1 IDTMDA
7 TMGMDTT
14 PDTGLPDEL
23 AAALERLGVERRDEV
38 SLRRA
43 LEARVPG
50 YNLFRLTPAAARR
63 WKCRYRILLDAGYYD
78 GQTAAEAY
86 ARALADVLSRD
97 QPPTPATS
105 AQAGVEGGE

>member
-1 IDTMDA
+1 MPARMIAWPDAAGRMSDGHVTMDTA
-7 TMGMDTT
+7 TDIE
-14 PDTGLPDEL
+14 LPDEL
-23 AAALERLGVERRDEV
+23 AAALARLGVERRDEV

-43 LEARVPG
+43 LEAHVLG

-86 ARALADVLSRD
+86 ARAL
-97 QPPTPATS
+97 
-105 AQAGVEGGE
+105 